1 VLVSRLYHAAM
12 SVLFFASSF
21 FFSFILVDLP
31 SLIQGTPYHL
41 LLACPIAQHQAQ
53 ASRFGS

>member
-1 VLVSRLYHAAM
+1 M